1 MGSKA
6 SISRV
11 LSNRHDFLFLFDLI
25 DRPRGG
31 DLSTVPQPSVD
42 QVSGCGFISDASL
55 KRQIR
60 NFVEKTFLAERGLER
75 DSDCNRNAN
84 RYQILLREGRRAG
97 LEDSLESRFAQFAK
111 DGRREM
117 PGKRDLRSSSR
128 SSEGPME
135 MLRWLCREFYD
146 IRAFGCVLSHGHRT
160 MKGSAWGQLRGPVQ
174 LSFGRSLHPV
184 LRLPPAG
191 RPGGQP
197 ESSDS
202 SQVPALSTDRGV
214 IPGST
219 ASSTHYTYG
228 LYAARGYVSPS
239 LAARTG
245 FTEADLTLLFA
256 SLMRLFEGGPVL
268 TRGGMVV
275 RGLYD
280 FEHIGTQP
288 RGNSQQNRREAQ
300 LGCAPSQ
307 DLFGGIEIA
316 LRSGRVAPFSF
327 ADYQVTCLWEREPL
341 PAGVQLH
348 KRHEALLVA

>member
-60 NFVEKTFLAERGLER
+60 NFVEKTSLAERGLER

-97 LEDSLESRFAQFAK
+97 LEDSLERRFAQFAK

-184 LRLPPAG
+184 LRLSSSG
-191 RPGGQP
+191 SPGEQP
-197 ESSDS
+197 ES
-202 SQVPALSTDRGV
+202 G
-214 IPGST
+214 
-219 ASSTHYTYG
+219 ASSLARGTYG

-239 LAARTG
+239 LAVRTG
-245 FTEADLTLLFA
+245 FTEEDLSLLFA
-256 SLMRLFEGGPVL
+256 SLVRLFEGGPVL
-268 TRGGMVV
+268 TRGGMAV

-280 FEHIGTQP
+280 FEHIGTQHP
-288 RGNSQQNRREAQ
+288 GNSQQNRREAR

-316 LRSGRVAPFSF
+316 LRPGREAPLSF

-348 KRHEALLVA
+348 KRHEALLEA

>member
-6 SISRV
+6 STSRV
-11 LSNRHDFLFLFDLI
+11 LSNRHDFLFLFDLV
-25 DRPRGG
+25 DLPRGG
-31 DLSTVPQPSVD
+31 EMSTVPQPSVD

-55 KRQIR
+55 KRRIR
-60 NFVEKTFLAERGLER
+60 NFVEQMFQGECGLER
-75 DSDCNRNAN
+75 GPNAN
-84 RYQILLREGRRAG
+84 RYQILLREGRSAG
-97 LEDSLESRFAQFAK
+97 LEDSLERRFAQFAK
-111 DGRREM
+111 DGARET
-117 PGKRDLRSSSR
+117 PGKRDLRTPRR
-128 SSEGPME
+128 SSEGPTE

-184 LRLPPAG
+184 LRLSPTG
-191 RPGGQP
+191 RPGEQP
-197 ESSDS
+197 ES
-202 SQVPALSTDRGV
+202 G
-214 IPGST
+214 
-219 ASSTHYTYG
+219 ASSLAHGTYG

-239 LAARTG
+239 LAVRTG
-245 FTEADLTLLFA
+245 FTEADLSLLFA
-256 SLMRLFEGGPVL
+256 SLVRLFGGGPVL
-268 TRGGMVV
+268 TRGGMAV

-280 FEHIGTQP
+280 FEHIGTQHA
-288 RGNSQQNRREAQ
+288 GNSQQNRREAR

-316 LRSGRVAPFSF
+316 LRPGREAPLSF

-348 KRHEALLVA
+348 KRHEALLEA